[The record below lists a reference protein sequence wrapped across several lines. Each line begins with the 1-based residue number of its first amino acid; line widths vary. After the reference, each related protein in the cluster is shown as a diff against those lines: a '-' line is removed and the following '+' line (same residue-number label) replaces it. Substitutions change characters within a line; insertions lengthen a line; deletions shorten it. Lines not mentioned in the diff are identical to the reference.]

1 MLLDEFTN
9 TTNVIRAVTNANAE
23 AQKRTGGAGG
33 AGGSTTVQSTQGN
46 LGILSGGT
54 DMGPGGVEPD
64 YKFRRKLTRDEE
76 LKLKT
81 YPELKAR
88 WDKLPDNDKDGF
100 AGTSSNP
107 GKYSEKVR
115 RYIMNYGKTGS
126 SGGAWDKE
134 SKATDGS
141 IIGGALGNPFRIGRR
156 KKKTDTSK
164 YDFGDAL
171 GTPLPGTPGA
181 GQAPVN
187 TATQVPSGYP
197 AHASGALPVPV
208 PDKQPAPSGYPAHA
222 SGNLPVPVPDKQ
234 PAPSGYPAHASGNL
248 PAPAGA
254 RETDPNALT
263 AKAEFMAK
271 IDAER
276 ERAYEDALVQLD
288 DLKVEQGEREK
299 IAAAAAAAHAA
310 WVIKQNKIA
319 DDKLIELNRKYAIQ
333 KAIDDYKF
341 GVGSPH
347 YEPDPGPDSDHTLPP
362 PKAHDHETVHGPDQ
376 KPIPEPIQVIPSDTT
391 GMAGKGDA
399 PDKEKPIQ
407 QVIPSDTTGMAGTGD
422 APDQAKPIQV
432 LPDPLDAKAEH
443 MEWVDKARGDAL
455 LQLQDHMDEQLAR
468 QEADRV
474 AAAIADALMQID
486 DLTVEQRNRLIE
498 LEIQKAI
505 DNFKQ
510 GQPHSDADDSELDN
524 LPISMADVPDSDA
537 DDDEPVGGRT
547 DPEGGPIPV
556 DEPIAPLENRR
567 RADAIKALMQQGIP
581 RDLATKL
588 AEQAI
593 ASGIETEAF
602 IEQQIERYNNIFKVR
617 EELKIDPPTPGD
629 TKDNFMKAYDK
640 TIAEN
645 GLPNSENLIRDS
657 YTIGEDGIFVQTTP
671 YGPDSENPN
680 PYLQERI
687 DERIQ
692 KLNAMIAQNP
702 NPQSDKDWQA
712 LIVKYGIW
720 VVAAGITALAI
731 WTAPVWVTAILG
743 ALGLAGAAGAA
754 QEPQGRTDRE
764 GGDIITDT
772 PRNNFG
778 YDYGKMTLADIDKE
792 IARVNADMR
801 TPGITAAMRKLLE
814 DRLVVLKGYR
824 KQKLRDKRSNESLD
838 KVSRFRQLRG

>member
-197 AHASGALPVPV
+197 AHASGALP
-208 PDKQPAPSGYPAHA
+208 D
-222 SGNLPVPVPDKQ
+222 PVPDKQ

-376 KPIPEPIQVIPSDTT
+376 KPIPEPIQVIPSDIT
-391 GMAGKGDA
+391 GMAGK
-399 PDKEKPIQ
+399 
-407 QVIPSDTTGMAGTGD
+407 GD